1 MILILGSI
9 YIIISSISVINKFP
23 LFNVR
28 VINREKI
35 SCTNPIIEAHIPIA
49 REIAKYTKTI
59 VQSNNVK
66 FTGDTEN

>member
-1 MILILGSI
+1 SIKMSPTNTPIIELNMIIGRI

-49 REIAKYTKTI
+49 KI
-59 VQSNNVK
+59 
-66 FTGDTEN
+66 